1 MRNVERDDRC
11 CSPCHNRQPL
21 SVALTKPCSRDR
33 CDIPV
38 SCEDDFASM
47 QNHHGHSIKSCGC
60 DMCDMPARCERDFA
74 SVQNHHGHGKNRRLV
89 REYFSDFRP
98 IAYYNSYWWAPRPM
112 TMTQWAPAPALLP
125 MTMIPWRSP
134 SFHHGFG
141 DGFFR
146 HFGAVEIQEQRCRPC
161 RCVVRCVHQP
171 AKIVKQLTIRS
182 RPTSCHDLREH
193 HRHDKRVD
201 VHHHINVNCNH
212 ASTASPPP
220 PPPLPPRPSTTDT
233 GTSAPTIEKSSR
245 PPLTTSDTERFDR
258 FEEEKTIKQ
267 DKVITK
273 ITQKTCVVEEPVK
286 VTTYE
291 CRKTSNYQRA
301 DAVNQVERSKIS
313 IGGYQQIGEYQN
325 SGGFQQTQEFQQ
337 TGGHQQ
343 IGGFQNSEGFQQTQ
357 EFQQTGGHQQIG
369 GFQNSEGF
377 QQTQEFQQIGGFQNS
392 GGFQQTQEFQ
402 QTGGHQQSGS
412 FRRIG
417 CCEQTGSG
425 VSTSVCCSSD
435 NLLNEENRHFA
446 YESLSPCIR
455 SIDNASKTIDSIE
468 TFSCSTQPFITQK
481 TSETRRIVTS
491 N

>member
-233 GTSAPTIEKSSR
+233 GTAAPTIEKSSR
-245 PPLTTSDTERFDR
+245 PPLTTSETERFDR

-313 IGGYQQIGEYQN
+313 IGGYQQIGGYQN
-325 SGGFQQTQEFQQ
+325 SGE
-337 TGGHQQ
+337 
-343 IGGFQNSEGFQQTQ
+343 FQQTQ

-435 NLLNEENRHFA
+435 NVLNEENRHFA